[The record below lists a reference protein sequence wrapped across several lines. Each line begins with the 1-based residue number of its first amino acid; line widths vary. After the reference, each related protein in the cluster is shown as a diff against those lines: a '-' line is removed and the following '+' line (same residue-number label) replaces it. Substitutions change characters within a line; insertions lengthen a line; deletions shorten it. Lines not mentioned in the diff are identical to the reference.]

1 MKLKLKI
8 SDNPADQAKI
18 EDALRRV
25 NGRATCHTYSSA
37 SEIIAIAKEAE
48 EKLDQLG
55 LPKKYR
61 SGVVAEKTSGSK
73 VPKAYKYNRIA
84 TYVKMKRGSRNWFLT
99 FVAKVNVFPDNPE
112 RNLSLT
118 LTQEQDKIVVE
129 IFRKSYHV
137 AAQETNAAAPSA
149 TTASDVSAAA

>member
-1 MKLKLKI
+1 MRLKI

-18 EDALRRV
+18 DEVLRNV
-25 NGRATCHTYSSA
+25 NGAATCHTYSSA
-37 SEIIAIAKEAE
+37 SEILEIAKEAE
-48 EKLDQLG
+48 EKLDRLG
-55 LPKKYR
+55 LPKKDR
-61 SGVVAEKTSGSK
+61 AGAIATKTSGGK
-73 VPKAYKYNRIA
+73 VLGAYKYHRVA
-84 TYVKMKRGSRNWFLT
+84 TYVKMKRGSRDWFLT

-137 AAQETNAAAPSA
+137 AAQETNAAAPSS
-149 TTASDVSAAA
+149 TSSIVSAAA